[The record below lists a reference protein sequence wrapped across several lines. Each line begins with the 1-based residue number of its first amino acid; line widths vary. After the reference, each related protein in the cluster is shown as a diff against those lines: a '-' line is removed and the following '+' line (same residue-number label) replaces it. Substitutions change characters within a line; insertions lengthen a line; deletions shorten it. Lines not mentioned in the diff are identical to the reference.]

1 MSRIGS
7 YHFDDSNVGVVIPDR
22 NLDGADRNRAVIFD
36 VNSLHSVEFDLIWQG
51 DKLKMCGWMMPLIVR
66 VYMPSNLFETMGSR
80 NSGRA
85 VAFRGDKECRSN

>member
-1 MSRIGS
+1 
-7 YHFDDSNVGVVIPDR
+7 
-22 NLDGADRNRAVIFD
+22 
-36 VNSLHSVEFDLIWQG
+36 
-51 DKLKMCGWMMPLIVR
+51 MMPLIVR